1 MVNLAEANG
10 QEKTEQPTG
19 KRRRDARKKG
29 NVFQSKDIVTV
40 LMLYGV
46 FWMAKQV
53 LPFIYDTVRGYME
66 FFFSAVGRD
75 APLEGSPQI
84 FAYSVVS
91 LLKCA
96 LPLLLIAMIL
106 GILGHGIQTRFLFT
120 METVKPKFSKLNPIS
135 GIKKLFSLKK
145 LVDLI
150 KNLFKVAIL
159 LVLLFNLVKSDLSPI
174 ARMLDMPIFN
184 STTEMLH
191 MVFVLVQNVCIAF
204 AVVAFFDFLYQRWDY
219 ENNLKMTKQEVKDEY
234 KMTEGNPEI
243 KGRIRRIQRQMAM
256 SRMMQSVPEADV
268 VVKNPTHFAVALKY
282 DPEKHG
288 APVVLAMGKD
298 YLALRIIEVAEEHGV
313 FVMENRPLARALYA
327 SCKVEREI
335 PAEFYGA
342 VAELLVYIYRLNH
355 RDEMLQ

>member
-1 MVNLAEANG
+1 MAEANG

-191 MVFVLVQNVCIAF
+191 MVFVLVQNVCIGF

-219 ENNLKMTKQEVKDEY
+219 ENNLKMTKQEVKD
-234 KMTEGNPEI
+234 
-243 KGRIRRIQRQMAM
+243 
-256 SRMMQSVPEADV
+256 
-268 VVKNPTHFAVALKY
+268 
-282 DPEKHG
+282 
-288 APVVLAMGKD
+288 
-298 YLALRIIEVAEEHGV
+298 
-313 FVMENRPLARALYA
+313 
-327 SCKVEREI
+327 
-335 PAEFYGA
+335 
-342 VAELLVYIYRLNH
+342 
-355 RDEMLQ
+355 

>member
-1 MVNLAEANG
+1 VVSLAEANG
-10 QEKTEQPTG
+10 QEKTEQPTS

-40 LMLYGV
+40 VMLFGV
-46 FWMAKQV
+46 FYMTKLL
-53 LPFIYDTVRGYME
+53 LPLIYETLRSYME
-66 FFFSAVGRD
+66 FFFSAISQD
-75 APLEGSPQI
+75 APFEEAPQI
-84 FAYSVVS
+84 YVYSMVS

-96 LPLLLIAMIL
+96 LPLLAVSMAL

-120 METVKPKFSKLNPIS
+120 MESVKPKFSKLNPIS
-135 GIKKLFSLKK
+135 GIKNMFSLKK
-145 LVDLI
+145 VVDLV
-150 KNLFKVAIL
+150 KNLIKIAIL
-159 LVLLFNLVKSDLSPI
+159 LALLYNLVISDLSPI
-174 ARMLDMPIFN
+174 ARMIDTPIFR
-184 STTEMLH
+184 SATQMLS
-191 MVFVLVQNVCIAF
+191 MVFELVKKVCIAF

-219 ENNLKMTKQEVKDEY
+219 ENNLKMTKQEVKEEY

-268 VVKNPTHFAVALKY
+268 VVRNPTHFAVALKY

-288 APVVLAMGKD
+288 APVVLAMGQD
-298 YLALRIIEVAEEHGV
+298 HLAFRIIKVAEEHGV
-313 FVMENRPLARALYA
+313 SVLEDRPLARALYA
-327 SCKVEREI
+327 SCEVGREI
-335 PAEFYGA
+335 PPDFYGA